1 MLLQM
6 NPMNITVT
14 FIKKNE
20 ITSNGSTIVQIV
32 VILLIPNVLLG
43 KTQIGRNRY
52 ILLIPNV
59 LLGKNRIG
67 RNRYISHLFGD
78 ATY

>member
-1 MLLQM
+1 MRVHSLYVMLMKM

-14 FIKKNE
+14 SMKKNK
-20 ITSNGSTIVQIV
+20 IPSNGSTIVQIV
-32 VILLIPNVLLG
+32 VILLISNVLLG
-43 KTQIGRNRY
+43 KTQ
-52 ILLIPNV
+52 
-59 LLGKNRIG
+59 IG